1 MPIQRKTK
9 SVKAIQDFFEN
20 RTTAVSVVDLVDYF
34 KEEMNKVTVYRIL
47 SRMETEG
54 IIHSFSG
61 KDGLTWY
68 AACKQCS
75 QGEHHDQHAHFQCR
89 KCGRMEC
96 LEVSLP
102 IPKIKRP

>member
-1 MPIQRKTK
+1 VDHLDSVLIATLLQNNKKIQL
-9 SVKAIQDFFEN
+9 QLDCN
-20 RTTAVSVVDLVDYF
+20 C
-34 KEEMNKVTVYRIL
+34 IL
-47 SRMETEG
+47 GM
-54 IIHSFSG
+54 IHSFSG

-102 IPKIKRP
+102 IPKIKDHKVDSEIVLLVGECSHCLS